1 MSSQNAVP
9 GVKAGITQETIS
21 KDVVRI
27 LEDLTSDWDT
37 EFAGKIGND
46 THIISDLEFES
57 IDVVQFIVQ
66 LETIFE
72 RKDLPFEKLL
82 MIDGRYKDDLTVGE
96 VVEFLNQYL

>member
-1 MSSQNAVP
+1 MCTQKTELGVNAAIP
-9 GVKAGITQETIS
+9 QETIL
-21 KDVVRI
+21 KDVIQI
-27 LEDLTSDWDT
+27 LEDLTSDWEI
-37 EFAGKIGND
+37 EFAGEIGND

-66 LETIFE
+66 LESIYQ

-82 MIDGRYKDDLTVGE
+82 MIDGRYKDDLAVME